1 MTILRRHLSTGFTV
15 LPTSTLEDARLSFRA
30 RGILA
35 YLIAKPDTWTVRTES
50 IAKAGKEG
58 RDAIRKAV
66 QELKLLGYY
75 RVVTERL
82 ADGTLRRV
90 TEVYDT
96 AQEWAAE
103 EYDRF
108 EAGRLT
114 RQMVRRWERDDQ
126 DAEGQEVD
134 RGTEDGFSGVGG
146 SVAGEPVAGGSG
158 FIGSNQS
165 QYPEIKTPPTP
176 RAVTAGGPVEGE
188 RDRPQVLQES
198 EAAPVR
204 LHVVQGGGSTAAA
217 AAAVEGSQ
225 GEGCKVHPGKPGKS
239 CRACGTSPRVQ
250 REAEK
255 QAERE
260 RCKDAEREANERVL
274 AQVRERPGGGDL
286 SDHARKRL
294 EEMRRIRKGMGGGGR
309 GGENEGR
316 IGRNKWI

>member
-15 LPTSTLEDARLSFRA
+15 LPTATLEDARLSFRA

-50 IAKAGKEG
+50 IAKAGREG
-58 RDAIRKAV
+58 RDAVRKAV

-114 RQMVRRWERDDQ
+114 RQMVRRWEREDHGGED
-126 DAEGQEVD
+126 G
-134 RGTEDGFSGVGG
+134 GTEDGFSGVGSPG
-146 SVAGEPVAGGSG
+146 AGEPVAGGSG

-165 QYPEIKTPPTP
+165 QYPEVKTPPTP
-176 RAVTAGGPVEGE
+176 RAAVEEWQGE
-188 RDRPQVLQES
+188 REQPQVSQES
-198 EAAPVR
+198 GTASVR
-204 LHVVQGGGSTAAA
+204 LRVVQGGGGAASP
-217 AAAVEGSQ
+217 AAAVGVEGA
-225 GEGCKVHPGKPGKS
+225 GCAVHTEGVGKS
-239 CRACGTSPRVQ
+239 CRACGTSPRAQ

-286 SDHARKRL
+286 SAHARERL
-294 EEMRRIRKGMGGGGR
+294 EEMRRIRKEAGGSEAGA
-309 GGENEGR
+309 ENDGQ
-316 IGRNKWI
+316 IGRNK